1 MLKRRGGQRQKRKEA
16 DVWAYH
22 RDPER
27 GASAKGV
34 GLLAKYGWEEG
45 KGLGNGGGRIGRA
58 WGLVGH
64 YVERTEIVN
73 VHELTWT
80 WSYTSLEG
88 AEYAFS
94 SAGLDFNQVL
104 IIFFFLFA
112 KYHLCS
118 TSQKSFSP
126 STGGNWSNLP
136 RAGAVVLSPSSYN
149 SSTAPLQL
157 ALGRDSSLQKVLV
170 VLLNTISLLLPFQV
184 GAERPHFDTR
194 QVLCHVT
201 IMLRK
206 AWQRRQLS
214 GNF

>member
-1 MLKRRGGQRQKRKEA
+1 M
-16 DVWAYH
+16 
-22 RDPER
+22 
-27 GASAKGV
+27 
-34 GLLAKYGWEEG
+34 
-45 KGLGNGGGRIGRA
+45 
-58 WGLVGH
+58 VGH

-73 VHELTWT
+73 VPELTWT

-112 KYHLCS
+112 KSKYHLCS
-118 TSQKSFSP
+118 TSQKSISP

-184 GAERPHFDTR
+184 GAERPHFGTR